1 VDTIVG
7 KTLAYKEMVKVC
19 APPLRLNFGL
29 TSPNYSRILSLT
41 LSLAESMLIA
51 IMFVNVTLMSIV
63 IKLQQVMN
71 EELQLATESC
81 GKDGS

>member
-7 KTLAYKEMVKVC
+7 KTLAYKEMVKVR
-19 APPLRLNFGL
+19 APPLRQNFGL
-29 TSPNYSRILSLT
+29 TSPNHSRILSLT
-41 LSLAESMLIA
+41 LSLAESMLTA
-51 IMFVNVTLMSIV
+51 ITFVNVTLMSIV